1 MKGLMAVLPE
11 DNVRDKREKVSAL
24 LDIALAHF
32 YLAKPTEERIKKQIL
47 EKRLKSYENLV
58 DTTSTKHM
66 LRVLQ
71 ASIKRELEE
80 EGYYDF
86 LGNFNLDYSGKNSRA
101 EKTEDKE
108 ADEIEVLSLDKE
120 KDDKK
125 TILHKWGDLIG
136 TRAYFAGVSIDT
148 YLDTLIEKGLKV
160 YGSNFVTD
168 LVIENAKNKEAVASL
183 IDEVMTKDYSNSEDP
198 IQMAGAKDNSNQ
210 VYQSLANA
218 VSGVVSQKVTEEKN
232 ATNQIYQ
239 SLANAVS
246 GVVSQKATEEKN
258 ATNQVYQSLARAVN
272 GVVNEKAKESGNTA
286 QQSSEEKSHSDDL
299 EKYGQLEDD
308 LDLDDIE
315 EPKEYVSGTESTN
328 GDDKSELSQGT
339 SSFVPVTAKKGKR
352 KEAPKGLISKFKDKW
367 KDPKFKKKFI
377 IGVAVVAVVGVAAAV
392 VISQL
397 VTNQSVDSLTISS
410 LSNTVS
416 NMFSGTGAENS
427 VAPIA
432 NSIDYGSVAEGST
445 IYSDAYSAVANV
457 DPAMASEWVGNTPM
471 DVFDTVSGQYM
482 NLTPEQLNDAEFMQN
497 LMADGKHSL
506 LVGRDGVASG
516 FINLDGFEQLINS
529 GRSR

>member
-218 VSGVVSQKVTEEKN
+218 VSGVVSQK
-232 ATNQIYQ
+232 
-239 SLANAVS
+239 
-246 GVVSQKATEEKN
+246 ATEEKN
-258 ATNQVYQSLARAVN
+258 VTNQVYQSLARAVN

-315 EPKEYVSGTESTN
+315 EPKEYVSGTESAN
-328 GDDKSELSQGT
+328 GDDESELSQGT

-416 NMFSGTGAENS
+416 NMFSGTGEENG

>member
-125 TILHKWGDLIG
+125 IILHKWGDLIG

-210 VYQSLANA
+210 V
-218 VSGVVSQKVTEEKN
+218 
-232 ATNQIYQ
+232 YQ

>member
-58 DTTSTKHM
+58 DTTSTKHL

-218 VSGVVSQKVTEEKN
+218 VSGVVSQK
-232 ATNQIYQ
+232 
-239 SLANAVS
+239 
-246 GVVSQKATEEKN
+246 ATEEKN

-315 EPKEYVSGTESTN
+315 ETKEYVSGTESTN

-497 LMADGKHSL
+497 LMADGKHSV

>member
-136 TRAYFAGVSIDT
+136 TRAYFAGASIDT

-210 VYQSLANA
+210 V
-218 VSGVVSQKVTEEKN
+218 
-232 ATNQIYQ
+232 YQ

-497 LMADGKHSL
+497 LMADGKHSV